1 MIRSSLVWGD
11 FSVVWGMA
19 LVLATALLHKDR
31 NKPDRHIFFVGT
43 VAGGVYE
50 YVLSVLSQIV
60 FGQVFWDYTK
70 IPFNLGGRI
79 NLLFCFFWG
88 IAAVA
93 WIKNLYPKFSDLIE
107 KIPKVTGYVLTW
119 CLVVFMTL
127 NMLVSALALIRYDQ
141 RAGGPPAE
149 SGWERVIDLHFDDQR
164 MQHPLSKLENRVKR
178 RPALHS
184 GITDPNRSMKKAAA
198 WISVSS
204 AEIRLQLFLSY
215 ASSHATLDVL
225 FPRLAQTAWNSFSFC
240 RSSGLRFRGT

>member
-1 MIRSSLVWGD
+1 MYGAISAWCGEWLWSWPP
-11 FSVVWGMA
+11 SH
-19 LVLATALLHKDR
+19 LHKDR

-70 IPFNLGGRI
+70 IPLTWAQNQSSV
-79 NLLFCFFWG
+79 LLFLGNRRRRLDQKPLSEIFRSDR
-88 IAAVA
+88 
-93 WIKNLYPKFSDLIE
+93 KN
-107 KIPKVTGYVLTW
+107 PKVTGYVLTW

>member
-1 MIRSSLVWGD
+1 MGTWMIRSSLVWGD

-164 MQHPLSKLENRVKR
+164 MQHRYPSSKTELNGVRPSTLE
-178 RPALHS
+178 
-184 GITDPNRSMKKAAA
+184 
-198 WISVSS
+198 
-204 AEIRLQLFLSY
+204 
-215 ASSHATLDVL
+215 
-225 FPRLAQTAWNSFSFC
+225 
-240 RSSGLRFRGT
+240 